1 MVLNDLRLNLPFTEL
16 KTSKLSQLEKDEAE
30 GIIVEDNERIVTFRL
45 KTWQGLV
52 DRLTS
57 IAGEQVTET
66 LLSQIGNSIGRSGME
81 YSKDRILKEDDLW
94 KVFDMVLQAR
104 GWGRCVGL
112 SKEMDSGGSY
122 IFRLR
127 NAPLSYQRRTSKPT
141 CHMMRGIVT
150 GWLEAYLGAKAKVAV
165 EKSCAAMGN
174 SLCIFEITF

>member
-1 MVLNDLRLNLPFTEL
+1 MVLNDLRLGLPFTEL
-16 KTSKLSQLEKDEAE
+16 KTNKLSQLERDEAE
-30 GIIVEDNERIVTFRL
+30 GSIVEDHERVITFRL
-45 KTWQGLV
+45 RTWQNLI

-57 IAGEQVTET
+57 IAGERVAET

-81 YSKDRILKEDDLW
+81 YSRDRILTEDDLW

-104 GWGRCVGL
+104 GWGRCEGL
-112 SKEMDSGGSY
+112 SKEMVSGGSY

-127 NAPLSYQRRTSKPT
+127 NTPLSYQRRALKPM
-141 CHMMRGIVT
+141 CYMMRGILT
-150 GWLEAYLGAKAKVAV
+150 GWLEAYLGTKAKTAV